1 MRCAATWSTVQTTV
15 TAGSAEV
22 VAQPCGSTRTV
33 RATSVPS
40 AACASIE
47 GGETAAAAPAS
58 TASAMPAAAAP
69 RPSRRRPALV
79 LGEGWRTAFAP
90 YAGCITSAPTTV
102 PAYLRQ
108 QLRWNKSYY
117 RELLW
122 ALAFLPRLSRVM
134 AVEVGVQALLPF
146 LLVLTLLATLGRSLV
161 EGPEVLVR
169 YAVVVAVMA
178 VLHCLFALVRTVT
191 PASCCSWPTG
201 SCTPGCSCRCAS
213 GRC

>member
-1 MRCAATWSTVQTTV
+1 MSMYRRRVL
-15 TAGSAEV
+15 
-22 VAQPCGSTRTV
+22 RTV
-33 RATSVPS
+33 WPRYAGQVFRGVP
-40 AACASIE
+40 CTY
-47 GGETAAAAPAS
+47 GDDRHLTN
-58 TASAMPAAAAP
+58 
-69 RPSRRRPALV
+69 LV

-122 ALAFLPRLSRVM
+122 TLSFLPRLSRVM

-146 LLVLTLLATLGRSLV
+146 LLVVALLATLGRSLV
-161 EGPEVLVR
+161 DGPQVLVR

-178 VLHCLFALVRTVT
+178 VLHCLFALVRTRDPRFLLFVVYGFLHAGLLVPVRVRALLTLDDNAWGTRTGQAQALVT
-191 PASCCSWPTG
+191 TS
-201 SCTPGCSCRCAS
+201 
-213 GRC
+213 